1 MLYYINRKTSAMKS
15 NAAKKKQEQQKKLQA
30 IPVDIV
36 VPALVD
42 QKSESDN
49 HSIEE
54 KEIFLTKSPR

>member
-1 MLYYINRKTSAMKS
+1 MKS